1 MTSLE
6 AARLALALAAPLLA
20 LPAVGCGGEDG
31 GDGDTGVVL
40 TLQATGLP
48 PEGRIRVDLEL
59 RDSFGDLVDAAIVD
73 APADRGGAVRDSARL
88 RCRPDTTRP
97 TLSARVTRV
106 DDGDGKPLSASAWYD
121 PTADAPLRLDV
132 SCPVSGDDQVALT
145 LVLARPASAGFFDR
159 AVGFDGVACA
169 ASLRCADM
177 PSAALASLA
186 DVLGDGDPGAVVEL
200 ACAGLNDTLPGT
212 LYFDDVRLTCGADDT
227 APASVVTGADG
238 LLAPGDGL
246 RDAEGLLLAA
256 SVRREALTSLGIARW
271 WLTIGL
277 DPRTIAADCTLH
289 AHATAAAA
297 PRVGVATPADTAWPV
312 FTWRV
317 PITSR
322 VAGRICDL
330 HGPDLAGSGV
340 TVTSTDAVTPRAFH
354 HAWRPATGEVTS
366 RCDPRACAAEATCLN
381 GVCRCDIG
389 WVGDGLSCAP
399 VGLFVTRATYPSGLG
414 GLAGADATCQT
425 IADGLDYPGRWAA
438 VLSDSTRAAR
448 DRLTLRGPFFN
459 TQGERVASTPADLWS
474 GELAH
479 AIRYDET
486 GLPVVL
492 ADVWTG
498 TDDDGSRDG
507 APESTLADDFCGDWM
522 CPDRYRSVTFT
533 YTGAA
538 CTQSAWPDPAARCVG
553 DAGGVSPVT
562 VTARSASGQLLFLG
576 DVATGGSLALDP
588 GALGTSFECEL
599 RVTLARPGG
608 GATLQELTIPTGH
621 TTSFAVGSR
630 LGALTVASVV
640 TQVDRRTGAEAGV
653 SDATRGWLGR
663 YGPSLGRFSCDGRAH
678 LFCVAV
684 Q

>member
-1 MTSLE
+1 MTPRPASL
-6 AARLALALAAPLLA
+6 LALAVAAATISAAPLA
-20 LPAVGCGGEDG
+20 GCGGDDVDG
-31 GDGDTGVVL
+31 GTGVVL
-40 TLQATGLP
+40 TLEATGLP
-48 PEGRIRVDLEL
+48 PDGRLRVALEL
-59 RDSFGDLVDAAIVD
+59 RDSFGDLVDAALVD
-73 APADRGGAVRDSARL
+73 AAAGRLGAAREKARL

-97 TLSARVTRV
+97 TLHARVA
-106 DDGDGKPLSASAWYD
+106 DLSSSDGQTLSPTAWHD
-121 PTADAPLRLDV
+121 PTAGGPLVLPV
-132 SCPVSGDDQVALT
+132 SCPVSGDDQVSLT
-145 LVLARPASAGFFDR
+145 LVVARPTSAGFFDR

-186 DVLGDGDPGAVVEL
+186 EVLADGDPGAVVEL
-200 ACAGLNDTLPGT
+200 ACAGINDALPGT
-212 LYFDDVRLTCGADDT
+212 LFFDDVRLTCGADDT
-227 APASVVTGADG
+227 APASVTTGADG

-277 DPRTIAADCTLH
+277 DPRTVAADCTLH
-289 AHATAAAA
+289 AHATATAS
-297 PRVGVATPADTAWPV
+297 PRVGVATPADAAWPV
-312 FTWRV
+312 FSWRV

-330 HGPDLAGSGV
+330 HAPDLAGSGV
-340 TVTSTDAVTPRAFH
+340 TVTSTDGAEPRAFH

-366 RCDPRACAAEATCLN
+366 RCDPRTCAAEATCLN

-399 VGLFVTRATYPSGLG
+399 VGVFVTRGTYPSGLG
-414 GLAGADATCQT
+414 GLAGADAICQA

-438 VLSDSTRAAR
+438 ILSDSTRAAR
-448 DRLTLRGPFFN
+448 DRLSIRGPILN

-492 ADVWTG
+492 VDVWTG

-507 APESTLADDFCGDWM
+507 APESSSPDDFCADWV
-522 CPDRYRSVTFT
+522 CPDRYRAVTFT

-553 DAGGVSPVT
+553 DAGSTSPVT
-562 VTARSASGQLLFLG
+562 VTARNASGQLLFLG
-576 DVATGGSLALDP
+576 DVALGGTLALDP
-588 GALGTSFECEL
+588 GALGTGFECEL
-599 RVTLARPGG
+599 QVTIARPG

-630 LGALTVASVV
+630 LGALTVGAVV
-640 TQVDRRTGAEAGV
+640 TQVDRRTGVEAGV
-653 SDATRGWLGR
+653 SDATRAWLGR
-663 YGPSLGRFSCDGRAH
+663 YGDALGRFGCNGRAH